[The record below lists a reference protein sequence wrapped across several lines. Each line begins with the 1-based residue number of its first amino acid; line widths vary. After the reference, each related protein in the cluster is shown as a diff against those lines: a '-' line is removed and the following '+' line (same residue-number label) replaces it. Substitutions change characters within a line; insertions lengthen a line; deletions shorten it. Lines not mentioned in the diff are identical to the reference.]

1 MAINNTVILDGR
13 ISQEP
18 KLFENTDGSHK
29 LVGKIA
35 VTRTYADRNGEY
47 KTDYISFQKYLRK
60 SMSTAQVDRFAALN
74 KGDLVRIQGTL
85 RNNNHVDKATG
96 EMIYE
101 TIIEADD
108 FYAKESKTAKAER
121 QARVGATE
129 AAEA

>member
-13 ISQEP
+13 ISHEP

-29 LVGKIA
+29 LVGKVA
-35 VTRTYADRNGEY
+35 VTRTYANRNGEY
-47 KTDYISFQKYLRK
+47 ETDYIPFQKYLRK
-60 SMSTAQVDRFAALN
+60 SMSTAQVDRFASLN

-85 RNNNHVDKATG
+85 RNNNHADKETG

-101 TIIEADD
+101 TIIEMDD

-121 QARVGATE
+121 QARVA